1 MDDLVQVLLFV
12 LTLVIFIF
20 SALRKQ
26 KKKPA
31 TNVSPAD
38 NLLESLFGIPQPS
51 PVYASVDE
59 EANEEHYA
67 EVEIKPVSPRLPDE
81 GIVAITNKPEASS
94 LIYEEE
100 EKTYQPIDLRTAIIY
115 NEILT
120 RKNF

>member
-26 KKKPA
+26 KKKPTA
-31 TNVSPAD
+31 SVSPAD
-38 NLLESLFGIPQPS
+38 NLLESLFGIPQPN
-51 PVYASVDE
+51 PVYTSIDE
-59 EANEEHYA
+59 EAIEKRYT
-67 EVEIKPVSPRLPDE
+67 EVEIKPVTPTLPDE

-94 LIYEEE
+94 FIYEEE
-100 EKTYQPIDLRTAIIY
+100 EETYQPIDLRAAIIY